1 MRYQITIVL
10 ILVLTFQWSSAQPW
24 MTNLD
29 LAQDLALTQNKMVL
43 MVWEDT
49 TKYPYHV
56 LVNDENGYTILIEN
70 LFENEE
76 VSPLIWKYFVPVIVN
91 ELAYESLYLEIKEKQ
106 SQEYID
112 KFNDDSIKIMDV
124 HGHILNV
131 KHTAEGYQNIT
142 TLIQNYGINTEFFA
156 LELKEYK
163 EKKDFYSAYYLA
175 SKYFDFSPYVKEA
188 IRENMVDLGL
198 LYLEEASQFIEEVTA
213 EDKAML
219 SQRVALLSIQ
229 QYIILNRPRKALRL
243 LNRLEI
249 DEEHASNQGFLAFL
263 YYTTHRILGN
273 QKEVMTWKSK
283 LSSVNL
289 KKAQVLINLY
299 K

>member
-131 KHTAEGYQNIT
+131 KNTAEGYQNIT

-198 LYLEEASQFIEEVTA
+198 LYLEEASQFIE
-213 EDKAML
+213 
-219 SQRVALLSIQ
+219 
-229 QYIILNRPRKALRL
+229 
-243 LNRLEI
+243 
-249 DEEHASNQGFLAFL
+249 
-263 YYTTHRILGN
+263 
-273 QKEVMTWKSK
+273 
-283 LSSVNL
+283 
-289 KKAQVLINLY
+289 
-299 K
+299 